1 MSVATRS
8 SLALAFECGEEAEPA
23 YGILDALR
31 SAGVRATFFVDG
43 LWAESN
49 ADVLRAIA
57 RDGHE
62 FGNHGHGHP
71 DWTALDDAAILAN
84 HALVE
89 SIVKTETGGTTRPWV
104 LPPKGAV
111 DDRVARVLRADGLR
125 YVNPLPLDAGDFGPP
140 TREAVKQ
147 RAIEA
152 AADGAVI
159 VVHTGRWPTTQAV
172 TDLVNDLPARGF
184 KLTTLTALGRE
195 PTYRDR

>member
-1 MSVATRS
+1 MSVATRA
-8 SLALAFECGEEAEPA
+8 SLALAFECGEEAPPA
-23 YGILDALR
+23 FGIIEALKK
-31 SAGVRATFFVDG
+31 AGVRATFFVDG
-43 LWAESN
+43 LWAETNS
-49 ADVLRAIA
+49 AVLRAIA
-57 RDGHE
+57 ADGHE

-71 DWTALDDAAILAN
+71 DWTTLDPAAILAN

-89 SIVKTETGGTTRPWV
+89 SIVKKETARTTRPWV

-111 DDRVARVLRADGLR
+111 DDRVAAVLHADGLR

-147 RAIEA
+147 RALDA

-172 TDLVNDLPARGF
+172 SDLVTDLPARGF
-184 KLTTLTALGRE
+184 RLTTLTALGRE